1 MGIIPWLLSLRRNR
15 MMADQIIAAREQAE
29 QKREAKADQRELAR
43 MSAPMSADEFARAMT
58 FNLRVP
64 STKD

>member
-15 MMADQIIAAREQAE
+15 MMADQIVAAREQAE
-29 QKREAKADQRELAR
+29 REREAKAAQRELDR
-43 MSAPMSADEFARAMT
+43 MTSPMSADEFARAMS

-64 STKD
+64 SAKD